1 MLPPMASF
9 LPRFLRPKAANGN
22 RLPEAPLWDHLDAC
36 GLAFRAPMQL
46 LIDTYGAH
54 PIGWDPGLDICAPTC
69 AKPLFAGLDHPPSF
83 RFSASTDLS
92 QPAPLFHAALRA
104 SDDHRVNYARAI
116 KALCD
121 LFGEG
126 AYDGE
131 NSGPNTGPNT
141 GTGRVWHF
149 GQAWLRCCVH
159 PPARHCDAPSLRHQM
174 FPKSRTEAAITF
186 APAWRPD
193 S

>member
-1 MLPPMASF
+1 
-9 LPRFLRPKAANGN
+9 
-22 RLPEAPLWDHLDAC
+22 
-36 GLAFRAPMQL
+36 MQL

-126 AYDGE
+126 AYDG
-131 NSGPNTGPNT
+131 
-141 GTGRVWHF
+141 WHF
-149 GQAWLRCCVH
+149 GQAWLRCSVQ
-159 PPARHCDAPSLRHQM
+159 PPARHSDAPSLRHQM
-174 FPKSRTEAAITF
+174 FPK
-186 APAWRPD
+186 
-193 S
+193 